1 MKKINLILMLV
12 LLGFG
17 FTPFVQAA
25 VLTAPETKVPG
36 RIAISPY
43 AQAVPNDS
51 YTFIGI
57 SHPSLDSSQTQVGVA
72 VEVLGMTTVPNNSAG
87 RVAIFTVDAGETHRV
102 FVVDVNHSTINA
114 SNASFTDTRTHL
126 IFTAASSEFGNVRIT
141 GINENPTLGSSI
153 GFLNGAA
160 GTHFVWD
167 NVAQLNMW
175 GVVYIEANGT
185 GFAMEFVGDA
195 QDSSINMAG
204 SVDEGLVPLSDT
216 VSGQHRTQR
225 GRGIN

>member
-17 FTPFVQAA
+17 FTPFAQAA

-57 SHPSLDSSQTQVGVA
+57 SHPSLDSSRTEVGVA
-72 VEVLGMTTVPNNSAG
+72 LEVLGMTTVPDNAAG

-102 FVVDVNHSTINA
+102 FVVDVNHATINA

-126 IFTAASSEFGNVRIT
+126 IFTAASSQFGNVRIT
-141 GINENPTLGSSI
+141 GINENPTTGDILS
-153 GFLNGAA
+153 GA
-160 GTHFVWD
+160 TTPYLWD

-195 QDSSINMAG
+195 GDSSIHFQGA
-204 SVDEGLVPLSDT
+204 SDEGLVP
-216 VSGQHRTQR
+216 RTGNDGIAKQSR

>member
-17 FTPFVQAA
+17 FTPFAQAA
-25 VLTAPETKVPG
+25 VLTAPETLLPG

-57 SHPSLDSSQTQVGVA
+57 SHPSLDSSKTQVGVA
-72 VEVLGMTTVPNNSAG
+72 LEVMGMTTVPDNAAG

-114 SNASFTDTRTHL
+114 SNASFTDSRTHL
-126 IFTAASSEFGNVRIT
+126 IFTAASAEFGNVRIT
-141 GINENPTLGSSI
+141 GINENPSLGKKST
-153 GFLNGAA
+153 GTAKPFL
-160 GTHFVWD
+160 WD
-167 NVAQLNMW
+167 NLAQLNMW

-185 GFAMEFVGDA
+185 GFAMEFIGDA
-195 QDSSINMAG
+195 QDSSIFMMHGATEG
-204 SVDEGLVPLSDT
+204 DIGLVPISDT
-216 VSGQHRTQR
+216 TSNIHRTQR